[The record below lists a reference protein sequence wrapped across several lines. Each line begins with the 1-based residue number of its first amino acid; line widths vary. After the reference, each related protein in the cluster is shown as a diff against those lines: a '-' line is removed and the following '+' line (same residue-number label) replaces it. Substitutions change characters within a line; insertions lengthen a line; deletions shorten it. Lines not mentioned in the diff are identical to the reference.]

1 MMLRIY
7 LVKLLVLMAVFML
20 EFKIFFVLVRIT
32 VIRW

>member
-20 EFKIFFVLVRIT
+20 EFKIFFVLVRII